1 MAITGRFEA
10 DFESFYT
17 AVEKAEAKLTDFQ
30 SGAGKVEN
38 SLNRMVDSFS
48 GRRLIQEATLSAEAI
63 ERIGGTSKL
72 TEDELQKVASK
83 ATEAVNKLK
92 AMGVEVPPGIQA
104 VANELKPVQK
114 EMSFLGEQAI
124 DLGKKFIAAFAI
136 EKVVEFALN
145 VGKAQQAL
153 SRLSAETQIGTDD
166 LQDLTAA
173 TSDYGLSNEELAR
186 ALFNVQ
192 KGIAGGDDSV
202 ARGLHKI
209 GLSLEEVKNLQG
221 KELFLTIEAGLAQ
234 LQGSL
239 RDTAAADIFGS
250 KLGSAMAGF
259 AKEADAAVK
268 KAEEFNEKLSPK
280 EIADLKAYA
289 DEVDR
294 LSKNFGT
301 LKDKLLG
308 GVAGAINSI
317 ADANKNGVS
326 WWTLSSAAIK
336 DTLSQMLGMGPGV
349 NLITELAI
357 SEAKVAEAA
366 AKAAEGATVQ
376 AAELSKEA
384 QAAQFL
390 ATLRLDAAKQ
400 LAPYQQQGLEDLRA
414 MGQLNQQNAA
424 AIGVSADQFK
434 QYTENVRIAEQT
446 TKSLTE
452 ASLANAA
459 ALEKIAANVK
469 QTQIQQTGTQ
479 TEIELAAIQA
489 REDADVASQQ
499 RRTDALKASLAAQH
513 ADTKET
519 IDKIDADNAAA
530 LLKIR
535 GYYSQLAEGVGI
547 DFNEIRSHSQAAL
560 SDAADRALKTLI
572 EARSTI
578 GISRAEIDKLT
589 ENYRQAAFAATAMGQ
604 QSVEASEAST
614 TAINKTK
621 EALDQQAAA
630 AKKAQEAVTITTD
643 ITAANFDQFITPP
656 GLTRGE
662 LVSLL
667 HQGFSLEN
675 AVNIL
680 QAAKR
685 GVAVDISKWPE
696 DQRGPRV
703 PGFKYGVENFGGGAA
718 IVGEA
723 GPELVNL
730 PAGSSVI
737 PLRGGGRAGGA
748 GTSIFAPVYVSGF
761 FDPSSAQQLQK
772 VVSEALFRNVSNAR
786 VVR

>member
-38 SLNRMVDSFS
+38 SLNRMVDNFS
-48 GRRLIQEATLSAEAI
+48 GRRLIQEATISAEAI

-72 TEDELQKVASK
+72 TGDELQKVAAK
-83 ATEAVNKLK
+83 ASDAVAKMK

-114 EMSFLGEQAI
+114 EMGFLEEQASS
-124 DLGKKFIAAFAI
+124 LGTKFVAAFA
-136 EKVVEFALN
+136 VEQVISFALN

-173 TSDYGLSNEELAR
+173 TSDYGLSNEDLAK
-186 ALFNVQ
+186 ALFSVS

-202 ARGLHKI
+202 SRGLHKI

-239 RDTAAADIFGS
+239 RDTAASDIFGS

-259 AKEADAAVK
+259 AKEAEGAIQKAA
-268 KAEEFNEKLSPK
+268 EFNDKLSPK

-308 GVAGAINSI
+308 GIAGAINSI
-317 ADANKNGVS
+317 SDANKNGVS
-326 WWTLSSAAIK
+326 WWTLGTAAIK
-336 DTLSQMLGMGPGV
+336 DHLSQILGMGPGV
-349 NLITELAI
+349 SLITELAI
-357 SEAKVAEAA
+357 SEAKVADAQ
-366 AKAAEGATVQ
+366 AKAAEGSTAV

-390 ATLRLDAAKQ
+390 ASLRLDSAKQ
-400 LAPYQQQGLEDLRA
+400 LQPYQQQGLEDLRS

-434 QYTENVRIAEQT
+434 QYTEQVRIAEQT
-446 TKSLTE
+446 TKSLTD
-452 ASLANAA
+452 ATAANAA
-459 ALEKIAANVK
+459 ALEKIAATVK

-489 REDADVASQQ
+489 REDAEVSSQQ

-530 LLKIR
+530 LTKIR

-547 DFNEIRSHSQAAL
+547 DFKEIQQHSQAAL

-572 EARSTI
+572 EARATI
-578 GISRAEIDKLT
+578 GVSRAEIDKLT
-589 ENYRQAAFAATAMGQ
+589 ENYRRAAFAATAMGQ
-604 QSVEASEAST
+604 QSVEASDKST
-614 TAINKTK
+614 DAINKTK
-621 EALDQQAAA
+621 KALDDQAAA
-630 AKKAQEAVTITTD
+630 AKKAQEAVTITTE
-643 ITAANFDQFITPP
+643 ITAANFDRFTTPQ
-656 GLTRGE
+656 GISRNE

-675 AVNIL
+675 AIAIL

-685 GVAVDISKWPE
+685 GNAVDLSKWPE

-703 PGFKYGVENFGGGAA
+703 PGFKYGVDNFSGGAA
-718 IVGEA
+718 IVGED

-730 PAGSSVI
+730 PSGSSVI
-737 PLRGGGRAGGA
+737 PLRGGGRSGGI
-748 GTSIFAPVYVSGF
+748 GTSIYAPVYVSGV
-761 FDPSSAQQLQK
+761 FDPSSAHALGST
-772 VVSEALFRNVSNAR
+772 VSDALFRNVSNGR

>member
-48 GRRLIQEATLSAEAI
+48 GRRIIQEATLSAEAI

-72 TEDELQKVASK
+72 THDELQKVASK
-83 ATEAVNKLK
+83 ATEAVAKLK

-104 VANELKPVQK
+104 VANELKPVTQ
-114 EMSFLGEQAI
+114 EMG
-124 DLGKKFIAAFAI
+124 FIEKQGLKLVGTIGAAFAVD
-136 EKVVEFALN
+136 KVVEFALN

-153 SRLSAETQIGTDD
+153 SRLSAETQINTDD
-166 LQDLTAA
+166 LQDITAA

-202 ARGLHKI
+202 ARGLHQI
-209 GLSLEEVKNLQG
+209 GLSLEDVKGKRG
-221 KELFLTIEAGLAQ
+221 KELFIEIENGLAQ

-250 KLGSAMAGF
+250 KLGAAMAGF
-259 AKEADAAVK
+259 AREAEGAIE
-268 KAEEFNEKLSPK
+268 KAGEFNAKLSPA
-280 EIADLKAYA
+280 EIENLKKYA
-289 DEVDR
+289 DNVDLISR
-294 LSKNFGT
+294 NFTT
-301 LKDKLLG
+301 LKDKALG
-308 GVAGAINSI
+308 QAATAIVDTST
-317 ADANKNGVS
+317 ALAKGVS
-326 WWTLSSAAIK
+326 IFAL
-336 DTLSQMLGMGPGV
+336 
-349 NLITELAI
+349 
-357 SEAKVAEAA
+357 
-366 AKAAEGATVQ
+366 AKAALVASITGGVPKLDIYNTIIEGLTKAK
-376 AAELSKEA
+376 AAHDGIVESTKEEQVELSKEA
-384 QAAQFL
+384 QASQFL
-390 ATLRLDAAKQ
+390 SALRLDAAKQ
-400 LAPYQQQGLEDLRA
+400 LEPYQRRGLEDLRS

-434 QYTENVRIAEQT
+434 QYTEQVRVAEAT
-446 TKSLTE
+446 TKSLT
-452 ASLANAA
+452 AATLANEA
-459 ALEKIAANVK
+459 ALEKIAAQVK

-519 IDKIDADNAAA
+519 IDQIDADNAAA
-530 LLKIR
+530 LAKIR
-535 GYYSQLAEGVGI
+535 GYYDQLADGVGI
-547 DFNEIRSHSQAAL
+547 DFKEIREHSQAAL

-578 GISRAEIDKLT
+578 GVSRAEIDKLT
-589 ENYRQAAFAATAMGQ
+589 ENYRRAAFAATAMGQ
-604 QSVEASEAST
+604 QSVEASDKST
-614 TAINKTK
+614 EAINKTK
-621 EALDQQAAA
+621 KALDEQAAA
-630 AKKAQEAVTITTD
+630 AKKAQEAVTVTTE
-643 ITAANFDQFITPP
+643 ITAANFDQFTTPQ
-656 GLTRGE
+656 GISRNE
-662 LVSLL
+662 LVALL

-675 AVNIL
+675 AIKIL

-685 GVAVDISKWPE
+685 GNVVDISKWPE

-703 PGFKYGVENFGGGAA
+703 PGFKYGVDNFSGGAA
-718 IVGEA
+718 IVGED

-730 PAGSSVI
+730 PRGASVL
-737 PLRGGGRAGGA
+737 PLRGGGRSGGT
-748 GTSIFAPVYVSGF
+748 GTSIYAPVYVSGV
-761 FDPSSAQQLQK
+761 FDPSSSHALER
-772 VVSEALFRNVSNAR
+772 VVGDALFRNVSNAR

>member
-48 GRRLIQEATLSAEAI
+48 GRRIIQEATLSAEAI

-72 TEDELQKVASK
+72 TQDELQKVAGK
-83 ATEAVNKLK
+83 ANDAVQKLK
-92 AMGVEVPPGIQA
+92 AMGVEVPPGIQRI
-104 VANELKPVQK
+104 ANELKPVQK
-114 EMSFLGEQAI
+114 EMGFLGEQATA
-124 DLGKKFIAAFAI
+124 LGSKFVAAFAV
-136 EKVVEFALN
+136 EQVVSFALN

-153 SRLSAETQIGTDD
+153 ARLSAETQIGTDD

-173 TSDYGLSNEELAR
+173 TSDYGLSNEELAKS
-186 ALFNVQ
+186 LFNVS

-209 GLSLEEVKNLQG
+209 GLSLDEVKDLHG
-221 KELFLTIEAGLAQ
+221 KELFLEIERGLAQ

-239 RDTAAADIFGS
+239 RDTAASDIFGS
-250 KLGSAMAGF
+250 KLGAAMAGF
-259 AKEADAAVK
+259 AKDADAAIK
-268 KAEEFNEKLSPK
+268 KAEEFNSKLSEQ
-280 EIADLKAYA
+280 EIADLKNYA

-294 LSKNFGT
+294 LSKNLGT
-301 LKDKLLG
+301 LKDKILG
-308 GVAGAINSI
+308 GIAGAINGIS
-317 ADANKNGVS
+317 DAHKNGVS
-326 WWTLSSAAIK
+326 WVRLATAGAK
-336 DTLSQMLGMGPGV
+336 DYLSQLLGMGPGV
-349 NLITELAI
+349 SLITELAI
-357 SEAKVAEAA
+357 SEAKVAEAQQ
-366 AKAAEGATVQ
+366 KATEGSTARS
-376 AAELSKEA
+376 AELSKEA

-400 LAPYQQQGLEDLRA
+400 LEPYQTRGLEDLRA

-452 ASLANAA
+452 ATLANNA
-459 ALEKIAANVK
+459 ALEKIAAQVK

-479 TEIELAAIQA
+479 TEIELAAIKA
-489 REDADVASQQ
+489 REDADIASQQ

-560 SDAADRALKTLI
+560 NDAADRALKTLI

-589 ENYRQAAFAATAMGQ
+589 DKYREAAFAATAMGQ
-604 QSVEASEAST
+604 QSVEASEKST
-614 TAINKTK
+614 EAINKTK
-621 EALDQQAAA
+621 QALDDQAAA

-643 ITAANFDQFITPP
+643 ITAANFDQYTAPAGVSKSEII
-656 GLTRGE
+656 
-662 LVSLL
+662 SLL

-675 AVNIL
+675 ALAIIA
-680 QAAKR
+680 AAKR
-685 GVAVDISKWPE
+685 GNAVDLSKWPE

-703 PGFKYGVENFGGGAA
+703 PGFKYGVDNFSGGAA
-718 IVGEA
+718 IVGED
-723 GPELVNL
+723 GPELLNL
-730 PAGSSVI
+730 PRGSSVL
-737 PLRGGGRAGGA
+737 PLRGGGRAAGT
-748 GTSIFAPVYVSGF
+748 GTSIYSPVYVSGV
-761 FDPSSAQQLQK
+761 FDPSSAHVLGK
-772 VVSEALFRNVSNAR
+772 TVSDALFRNVSNAR